1 MTVQRLLS
9 AAILLCAGSLAQAD
23 TLTILNPSF
32 EANVLACSPGPGC
45 ATDDTLT
52 DWTASTANPSGFSGG
67 GVAFNNFGV
76 YKPGTGQY
84 PGGVPDGVNV
94 AYLSTNVFNISI
106 SQVLGSDLKANDTY
120 TLTGFV
126 GIRKDTSVIP
136 PGIGD
141 FGYNVALDANG
152 TVLTSLVNEGEV
164 NAFLTPGTF
173 VPFTVTFNSGSSPAQ
188 LGKALEIVLTDD
200 GSGNQ
205 FEPSEMDF
213 DKLSLTDT
221 SQSGGGSTVPEP
233 ALGGVL
239 AAAVLGIC
247 AIHRRRLITAAC
259 PVNLGVRAD

>member
-1 MTVQRLLS
+1 MKVHRFLP
-9 AAILLCAGSLAQAD
+9 AAILLCTASLVQAD

-32 EANVLACSPGPGC
+32 ETDVLACSPGPGC

-76 YKPGTGQY
+76 YKPGTAEY

-94 AYLSTNVFNISI
+94 AYLSTNVYNVSI
-106 SQVLGSDLKANDTY
+106 SQVLGSDLVANDTY

-141 FGYNVALDANG
+141 FGYNVALEANG
-152 TVLTSLVNEGEV
+152 TVLNSLVNEGKV

-173 VPFTVTFNSGSSPAQ
+173 VPFTVTFNSGSTPAQ
-188 LGKALEIVLTDD
+188 LGQALEIVLTDD

-205 FEPSEMDF
+205 FEPSEIDF

-233 ALGGVL
+233 SLGLVL
-239 AAAVLGIC
+239 AAAMVGIC
-247 AIHRRRLITAAC
+247 AIHRRR
-259 PVNLGVRAD
+259 RATV

>member
-1 MTVQRLLS
+1 MKVHRFLP
-9 AAILLCAGSLAQAD
+9 AAILLCTASLVQAD

-32 EANVLACSPGPGC
+32 ETDVLACSPGPGC

-52 DWTASTANPSGFSGG
+52 DWTGSTANPSGFSGG

-76 YKPGTGQY
+76 YKPGTAEY

-94 AYLSTNVFNISI
+94 AYLSTNVYNVSI
-106 SQVLGSDLKANDTY
+106 SQVLGSDLVANDTY

-141 FGYNVALDANG
+141 FGYNVALEANG
-152 TVLTSLVNEGEV
+152 TVLNSLVNEGKV

-173 VPFTVTFNSGSSPAQ
+173 VPFTVTFNSGSTPAQ
-188 LGKALEIVLTDD
+188 LGQALEIVLTDD

-205 FEPSEMDF
+205 FEPSEIDF

-233 ALGGVL
+233 SLGLVL
-239 AAAVLGIC
+239 AAAMVGIC
-247 AIHRRRLITAAC
+247 AIHRRR
-259 PVNLGVRAD
+259 RATV

>member
-1 MTVQRLLS
+1 MKVLRFLS
-9 AAILLCAGSLAQAD
+9 AATLLCTASFVQAD
-23 TLTILNPSF
+23 TITILNPSF
-32 EANVLACSPGPGC
+32 EADVLACSPGPGC

-52 DWTASTANPSGFSGG
+52 DWTGSTANPSGFSGG

-76 YKPGTGQY
+76 YKPGTAEY

-94 AYLSTNVFNISI
+94 AYLSTNVYNVSI
-106 SQVLGSDLKANDTY
+106 SQVLGSDLVANDTY

-141 FGYNVALDANG
+141 FGYNVALEANG
-152 TVLTSLVNEGEV
+152 TVLNSLVNEGKV

-173 VPFTVTFNSGSSPAQ
+173 VPFTVTFNSGSTPAQ
-188 LGKALEIVLTDD
+188 LGQALEIVLTDD

-205 FEPSEMDF
+205 FEPSEIDF

-233 ALGGVL
+233 SLGLVL
-239 AAAVLGIC
+239 AAAMVGIC
-247 AIHRRRLITAAC
+247 AIHRRR
-259 PVNLGVRAD
+259 RATV